1 MYKVCQ
7 KNLLF
12 ISQNLRI
19 TAVRIQRQ
27 DPLEPRK
34 GKFIKRKMKET
45 SSGHCIFAC
54 CMTRSYNKHKH
65 FKIIHKIKLFMTSFS
80 TINTVCPVKEIIFCN
95 SCLSLYKTC
104 NICLVILFATY
115 FGSFFNI
122 RMNVSV

>member
-34 GKFIKRKMKET
+34 GKFIKKNE
-45 SSGHCIFAC
+45 SNF
-54 CMTRSYNKHKH
+54 
-65 FKIIHKIKLFMTSFS
+65 
-80 TINTVCPVKEIIFCN
+80 
-95 SCLSLYKTC
+95 
-104 NICLVILFATY
+104 
-115 FGSFFNI
+115 
-122 RMNVSV
+122 

>member
-34 GKFIKRKMKET
+34 GKFIKKMKVT

>member
-34 GKFIKRKMKET
+34 GKFI
-45 SSGHCIFAC
+45 
-54 CMTRSYNKHKH
+54 
-65 FKIIHKIKLFMTSFS
+65 L
-80 TINTVCPVKEIIFCN
+80 
-95 SCLSLYKTC
+95 KTES
-104 NICLVILFATY
+104 NF
-115 FGSFFNI
+115 
-122 RMNVSV
+122 

>member
-34 GKFIKRKMKET
+34 GKFILKKMKVT

-65 FKIIHKIKLFMTSFS
+65 FKIIHKIKLFLTSFS

-115 FGSFFNI
+115 FGTFF
-122 RMNVSV
+122 